1 MISVTIIGEDATV
14 FSNHSHRQEGNES
27 ICDSQY
33 KEASVSVS
41 GSGRK
46 PVFPSVTNSVSISI
60 FSFIILIVMMS
71 GFLCFHL

>member
-1 MISVTIIGEDATV
+1 MISVTIICEDGSV
-14 FSNHSHRQEGNES
+14 FSNHSHRQEGGES

-46 PVFPSVTNSVSISI
+46 PVFPSVPNSVGISI
-60 FSFIILIVMMS
+60 FSLIVLSVMMP